1 MSVTLK
7 AGQIV
12 KNTYNDI
19 VYEIVTLSGEQ
30 VCIKSKASGK
40 LYVASAE
47 QVQRYYEDA
56 APFYVKDKT
65 YKFKRGADKYLILQ
79 VIENTNPLFSCHKL
93 QATARCM
100 DAVHGR
106 GYLTVLDMDDFDAM
120 VEV

>member
-7 AGQIV
+7 AGQVV

-19 VYEIVTLSGEQ
+19 MYEIVTLSGED

-47 QVQRYYEDA
+47 GVQRCYEDA

-65 YKFKRGADKYLILQ
+65 YKFKGGSDKYLILQ

-93 QATARCM
+93 QATARCI

-106 GYLTVLDMDDFDAM
+106 GYLTVLDMDDFDSM

>member
-12 KNTYNDI
+12 KHTYTNTLC
-19 VYEIVTLSGEQ
+19 EIVTLSGEQ
-30 VCIKSKASGK
+30 ACIKMKTSGK
-40 LYVASAE
+40 LYVVSAE
-47 QVQRYYEDA
+47 QIQRYYEDV

-65 YKFKRGADKYLILQ
+65 YKFKGGSDKYLILQ
-79 VIENTNPLFSCHKL
+79 VTENTNPLFSCHKF
-93 QATARCM
+93 QATARCI

-106 GYLTVLDMDDFDAM
+106 GYLTVLDMDDFDSM